1 MPRRSS
7 SSWTSV
13 PDPRTCARNA
23 APRLFRTAELLAP
36 DVFRLPK
43 AGSTRAEYE
52 DGVAWSR
59 RERRFAVADGA
70 SASAFAR
77 LWAHLLVHAYT
88 AGWLTAETLERD
100 LSFVQARWAAL
111 VDRRPLPWYAAEQA
125 RRGAFA
131 ALVGLSLRTDGGWT
145 ALAVG
150 DCCLFHLRGD
160 TLLVAFPISDPD
172 AFDNRP
178 MLVGSRPLSN
188 HGLRTCGAIATASG
202 AWQPGD
208 TFLLMSDAL
217 AAAFLRLRREPS
229 HGHAGDR
236 CISLTQGLDFDRTR
250 IGFRRWIRTLRAQR
264 IMRNDDVSLLWLPIR
279 SHAAA

>member
-1 MPRRSS
+1 M
-7 SSWTSV
+7 
-13 PDPRTCARNA
+13 
-23 APRLFRTAELLAP
+23 LAP
-36 DVFRLPK
+36 HVFRLPK

-88 AGWLTAETLERD
+88 AGWLTPEALETD
-100 LSFVQARWAAL
+100 LAPVQARWAAL
-111 VDRRPLPWYAAEQA
+111 VDGRPMPWYAVEQA

-131 ALVGLSLRTDGGWT
+131 ALVGLSVSPDGGWT

-150 DCCLFHLRGD
+150 DCCLFHLRRGA
-160 TLLVAFPISDPD
+160 LLVAFPVDDPD

-178 MLVGSRPLSN
+178 MLLGSRPLSN
-188 HGLRTCGAIATASG
+188 SRLRECGAIATASG
-202 AWQPGD
+202 VWQPGD

-217 AAAFLRLRREPS
+217 AAAYLRMRDGPADAPARAEAASQLP
-229 HGHAGDR
+229 
-236 CISLTQGLDFDRTR
+236 GLDFDRTHA
-250 IGFRRWIRTLRAQR
+250 GFRRWIRTLRARR
-264 IMRNDDVSLLWLPIR
+264 IMRNDDVSLLWLPIDP
-279 SHAAA
+279 HAPA

>member
-1 MPRRSS
+1 MR
-7 SSWTSV
+7 
-13 PDPRTCARNA
+13 
-23 APRLFRTAELLAP
+23 AP

-59 RERRFAVADGA
+59 HGRRFAVADGA

-88 AGWLTAETLERD
+88 AGWLTPETLETD
-100 LSFVQARWAAL
+100 LSSVQARWAAL
-111 VDRRPLPWYAAEQA
+111 VDGRPLPWYAEEQA

-131 ALVGLSLRTDGGWT
+131 ALVGLSVSTDGRWS

-150 DCCLFHLRGD
+150 DCCVFHVRAD
-160 TLLVAFPISDPD
+160 ALLVAFPIDDPD

-178 MLVGSRPLSN
+178 MLLGSRPLSN
-188 HGLRTCGAIATASG
+188 QSLRKCGAIVTASG

-229 HGHAGDR
+229 DASSVER
-236 CISLTQGLDFDRTR
+236 RTSSLLGLDFDRTPAD
-250 IGFRRWIRTLRAQR
+250 FRRWIHTLRAQH
-264 IMRNDDVSLLWLPIR
+264 IMRNDDVSLLWLPID

>member
-1 MPRRSS
+1 ML
-7 SSWTSV
+7 
-13 PDPRTCARNA
+13 
-23 APRLFRTAELLAP
+23 APR
-36 DVFRLPK
+36 VFRLPK
-43 AGSTRAEYE
+43 AGSRRAEDE

-88 AGWLTAETLERD
+88 AGWLTPEALETD
-100 LSFVQARWAAL
+100 LAPVQARWAAL
-111 VDRRPLPWYAAEQA
+111 VDRRPMPWYAMEQA

-131 ALVGLSLRTDGGWT
+131 ALVGLSLSADGGWS

-150 DCCLFHLRGD
+150 DCCLFHLRRGA
-160 TLLVAFPISDPD
+160 LLVAFPVDDPD

-178 MLVGSRPLSN
+178 MLLGSRPVSN
-188 HGLRTCGAIATASG
+188 RRLRECGAIATASG

-217 AAAFLRLRREPS
+217 AAAYLRMRRGPADAQAPPGPMS
-229 HGHAGDR
+229 P
-236 CISLTQGLDFDRTR
+236 LPGLEFDRTR
-250 IGFRRWIRTLRAQR
+250 AGFRRWIRALRAQR
-264 IMRNDDVSLLWLPIR
+264 LVRNDDVSLLWLPIDP
-279 SHAAA
+279 HAAA

>member
-1 MPRRSS
+1 M
-7 SSWTSV
+7 
-13 PDPRTCARNA
+13 
-23 APRLFRTAELLAP
+23 LAP
-36 DVFRLPK
+36 HVFRLPK

-88 AGWLTAETLERD
+88 AGWLTPEALETD
-100 LSFVQARWAAL
+100 LAPVQARWAAL
-111 VDRRPLPWYAAEQA
+111 VDRRPMPWYAVEQA

-131 ALVGLSLRTDGGWT
+131 ALVGLSLSTDGGWT

-160 TLLVAFPISDPD
+160 ALLVAFPVCHPD

-178 MLVGSRPLSN
+178 MLLGSRPLSN
-188 HGLRTCGAIATASG
+188 SRLRECGAIATASG
-202 AWQPGD
+202 ASRPGD

-217 AAAFLRLRREPS
+217 AAAYLRMR
-229 HGHAGDR
+229 HGPADAPAPVEAG
-236 CISLTQGLDFDRTR
+236 SQLPGLDFDRTQA
-250 IGFRRWIRTLRAQR
+250 GFRHWIRALRAQR
-264 IMRNDDVSLLWLPIR
+264 IMRNDDVSLLWLPID

>member
-1 MPRRSS
+1 
-7 SSWTSV
+7 V
-13 PDPRTCARNA
+13 
-23 APRLFRTAELLAP
+23 LAP
-36 DVFRLPK
+36 EVFRLSR
-43 AGSTRAEYE
+43 AGCTRAEYE

-88 AGWLTAETLERD
+88 AGWLTPETLESD
-100 LSFVQARWAAL
+100 LASVQARWATL

-131 ALVGLSLRTDGGWT
+131 ALIGLSLSTYGGWT

-150 DCCLFHLRGD
+150 DCCLFQLRGEA
-160 TLLVAFPISDPD
+160 LLVAFPHDDPD

-178 MLVGSRPLSN
+178 MLLGSRPLANRS
-188 HGLRTCGAIATASG
+188 LRKCGAIATASG
-202 AWQPGD
+202 AWQAGD

-217 AAAFLRLRREPS
+217 AAAFLRLRREP
-229 HGHAGDR
+229 GDTLFSEAHT
-236 CISLTQGLDFDRTR
+236 SLLPGLNFDRTHT
-250 IGFRRWIRTLRAQR
+250 GFRRWIHMLRAQR
-264 IMRNDDVSLLWLPIR
+264 IIRNDDVSLLWLPID